1 MLRPRKMKFVELTV
15 FKSDMDAVLEYLG
28 KNASMQFTEPEGII
42 DSSDA
47 ARIRELIDRLLDA
60 AVYIGAEDI
69 EDDNSTNDESVTIP
83 GRDDEEYLQTLCGE
97 IEKLKDIEYRTIHDK
112 QRIRETINEAK
123 AFSKMN
129 MPFSDFE
136 HLSYLTLRLGILE
149 PKEITELRETLGDR
163 AVIIP
168 LDNENRFLAAS
179 SKKGRFALDS
189 ALKTLSF
196 EPIKIPENY
205 KGIPAEM
212 MKSLNEQL
220 KNLDIELDKI
230 KKDKEAL
237 RERFISD
244 YERLI
249 SLMNTALVIEGIKAK
264 FSSTENLYH
273 FSGWTP
279 ADTEKKLV
287 KDLSALTNKRVAV
300 HSYLPHEVPSI
311 KNGTEKVPVSMKHSA
326 FVKGFE
332 GVVFSYG
339 APPYG
344 TIDPTPIVAFFFTL
358 MFGIMFGDVGQGFV
372 LLLAGILIRNINKF
386 KKHLKY
392 STPLISVG
400 IASMIMGFLAGS
412 VFTNEE
418 LLIAP
423 TRVITETLFGYPM
436 DHILH
441 ILPMAGQGGS
451 ITKLLYFFAFTVSIG
466 IIINSLGLLINI
478 SNRFTLKKYKEAF
491 FSKTGLAGLIF
502 FWYALFI
509 AVRIILGGKFEI
521 YDLAGL
527 LIPLFFIFFGH
538 IIWSLIS
545 KEKIV
550 LKDGLVPFVMEGVV
564 EMMDTVSGYFS
575 NTVSFLRV
583 GAFALAHAVFS
594 FIVFYFTDQ
603 LAGSGIAGTLSAAL
617 ILLAGNAIIIF
628 LEGLIV
634 AIQVMR
640 LQYYEFFNKFF
651 IETGVEFAPFRF
663 KQNKNK

>member
-28 KNASMQFTEPEGII
+28 KNASIQFAESEGIA
-42 DSSDA
+42 DSSEA
-47 ARIRELIDRLLDA
+47 ARIREIIDRLLDA

-69 EDDNSTNDESVTIP
+69 EDDNSPNDERVTIP
-83 GRDDEEYLQTLCGE
+83 DKDDDELIQTMCGE
-97 IEKLKDIEYRTIHDK
+97 IEKIKDVEYKTIHDK
-112 QRIRETINEAK
+112 QRIRETINEAR

-136 HLSYLTLRLGILE
+136 HLSYLTLRLGRLD
-149 PKEITELRETLGDR
+149 PKEIAELRETLGVR

-189 ALKTLSF
+189 ALKKLSF
-196 EPIKIPENY
+196 EPITIPENY
-205 KGIPAEM
+205 RGIPAEM
-212 MKSLNEQL
+212 IKSLNEQL
-220 KNLDIELDKI
+220 KNLDKELEII
-230 KKDKEAL
+230 KKEKDAL
-237 RERFISD
+237 RERFVSC
-244 YERLI
+244 YKRLI
-249 SLMNTALVIEGIKAK
+249 SSMNTALVIEGIKAK
-264 FSSTENLYH
+264 FSSTDSLYH

-279 ADTEKKLV
+279 ADTEKRLV
-287 KDLSALTNKRVAV
+287 KEISALTGGRVAV

-311 KNGTEKVPVSMKHSA
+311 KEGTEKVPVSMKHNA

-358 MFGIMFGDVGQGFV
+358 MFGIMFGDAGQGFF
-372 LLLAGILIRNINKF
+372 LLLAGILIKNIKKF
-386 KKHLKY
+386 AKFLKY

-400 IASMIMGFLAGS
+400 IASMIMGLLAGS
-412 VFTNEE
+412 VFTNEKI
-418 LLIAP
+418 LTAP
-423 TRVITETLFGYPM
+423 TIAITEALFGYPM
-436 DHILH
+436 DRILH
-441 ILPMAGQGGS
+441 ILPMAGHGGS
-451 ITKLLYFFAFTVSIG
+451 ITKLLYFFGFTLSIG

-478 SNRFTLKKYKEAF
+478 CNCFILKYYQRAI
-491 FSKTGLAGLIF
+491 FSKTGLAGLAL
-502 FWYALFI
+502 FWYAIFI
-509 AVRIILGGKFEI
+509 ALRVILGGKMEL
-521 YDLAGL
+521 YDFAGI

-538 IIWSLIS
+538 IIWSLIT

-550 LKDGLVPFVMEGVV
+550 FKDGLFAFIMEGAV
-564 EMMDTVSGYFS
+564 EVMDTVSGYFS

-594 FIVFYFTDQ
+594 FIVFYFTDE
-603 LAGSGIAGTLSAAL
+603 LAGSGITGTFSAML
-617 ILLAGNAIIIF
+617 IMIAGNAIIIF

-634 AIQVMR
+634 AIQVIR

-651 IETGVEFAPFRF
+651 IETGVEFSPFRF
-663 KQNKNK
+663 KQNKY